1 MASNPAPKR
10 VLRLKY
16 GIEVCF
22 ESQYPSLFGAALGQ
36 PDGDAW
42 ESLAIQQM
50 WNEETHVA
58 WEWPRHKRVVGS
70 RTLEE
75 KVFLAGPFATRSS
88 WPYY

>member
-1 MASNPAPKR
+1 MASKCASNLSIR
-10 VLRLKY
+10 V
-16 GIEVCF
+16 
-22 ESQYPSLFGAALGQ
+22 SSAQPLGQ